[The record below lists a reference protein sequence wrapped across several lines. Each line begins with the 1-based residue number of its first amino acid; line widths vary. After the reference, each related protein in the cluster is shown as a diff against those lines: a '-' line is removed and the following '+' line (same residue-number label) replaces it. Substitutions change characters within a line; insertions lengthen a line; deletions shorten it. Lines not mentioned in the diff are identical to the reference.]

1 MTDHGSKQ
9 LSALV
14 HDLEERA
21 KELKCLYKIENI
33 LNNQNAA
40 LEDTLQSVVDFIPP
54 GWQYPDK
61 CVARLEIRDMNFST
75 VNWSET
81 DYIMSRSI
89 EIRGKK
95 IGEIHVAYLSNP
107 VSEDVNTF
115 LPEEGNL
122 LKTIADRIAHFIL
135 HNDLRHIFNE
145 FKSVKR
151 VESEDGAGEWKV
163 VLDMIRKTDP
173 TLFMSILRKLL
184 HHLCLKGLDEAASLL
199 SQSSIEIRTGDD
211 RDPADENRPLRK
223 KIINNYD
230 EYINAILRLSY
241 ENFGSEELLMK
252 IQKWI
257 QEDKSIPLVRIL
269 EARESTLL
277 EISDAIRKYYHLA
290 PEKFE
295 LSPSMIKGLR
305 VSLLR
310 RFFTEDLN
318 YIRTAKEFVKLTD
331 FYSLIDKMIFTP
343 TSQGKLGGKSSGVFV
358 ASNILN
364 KMAPESKYLQNI
376 KIPKTWFVASDCV
389 ISFMRYNNL
398 EEVLEQKYKEVD
410 ELKLEYPLIV
420 QLFKN
425 SQFPPEIRKGL
436 SFALDDF
443 GNNPVVVRSSSLLED
458 TMGASFSGKYKSL
471 FLANQGSK
479 KERLAA
485 LEDALSEVFA
495 STFAP
500 DPINYRAERGLLD
513 YHEEMGVMI
522 QEVVGNK
529 IGKYYFPT
537 YAGVMFSKNEFRWSP
552 RIQRDDGL
560 VRLVPGLGTRA
571 VDRVGDDYP
580 ILVAPGQPNLRVNVS
595 AEEMIRYS
603 PKKMDVINLE
613 INEFE
618 TISVEDLVSEY
629 GEDCPG
635 IYDIISVVDGNHIR
649 PANIMDDLTKSNVI
663 VTFNGL
669 LSNTKFMHKSAE
681 ILQTL
686 QDNLKTPVDVEFASD
701 GKSFYILQ
709 CRPQSFATE
718 QTADIIPQDLPK
730 DKIIFNATRHIS
742 NGKVPEI
749 SHIVYID
756 PARYSELPD
765 RESMLKIGKIVS
777 KLNQLLPRRKF
788 ILMGPGRWGSR
799 GDIKLGV
806 NVTYSDINNTAMLVE
821 VARKKGNYVPD
832 LSFGTHFFQ
841 DLVESSIRY
850 LPLYPDD
857 KGIIF
862 NETFLTKSPSMLAD
876 LLPDYKRFIPVVR
889 VIDVSKVTNGK
900 ILKVLINA
908 EIDAA
913 VAILK
918 EHAGDIDLKSA
929 NAGNSG
935 QYAAENWKWRCKMA
949 EKLASSLNLEE
960 LGVFGIYI
968 FGSTLNGSAGPG
980 SDIDLIVHVD
990 ESNWN
995 KTELAAWLE
1004 GWSLS
1009 LSEMNHLRTG
1019 YNTDGLLDI
1028 HYITDKDIEE
1038 KNSYALKIT
1047 AVSDGA
1053 KALAVRK
1060 EVK

>member
-1 MTDHGSKQ
+1 MTEHGSKQ

-54 GWQYPDK
+54 GWQYPDICMAK
-61 CVARLEIRDMNFST
+61 LEIREMSFIT
-75 VNWSET
+75 RNWFDSG
-81 DYIMSRSI
+81 YKMSRSI

-95 IGEIHVAYLSNP
+95 IGEIHVAYSSDPTKN
-107 VSEDVNTF
+107 EENIF

-135 HNDLRHIFNE
+135 HNDLRHIFKE

-151 VESEDGAGEWKV
+151 VETTDTPGEWKV
-163 VLDMIRKTDP
+163 VMDMIRRTDP

-199 SQSSIEIRTGDD
+199 SQSSIEIRTDAD
-211 RDPADENRPLRK
+211 RDPGEDNKPLRK
-223 KIINNYD
+223 KVINNYD
-230 EYINAILRLSY
+230 EYINAILRLAY
-241 ENFGSEELLMK
+241 ENFNDSELLAR

-331 FYSLIDKMIFTP
+331 FYELIDKMIFTP

-358 ASNILN
+358 ASNILD

-389 ISFMRYNNL
+389 LAFMRYNNL
-398 EEVLEQKYKEVD
+398 EEVLEQKYKEID

-425 SQFPPEIRKGL
+425 SQFPPEIKKGL

-443 GNNPVVVRSSSLLED
+443 GTAPLVVRSSSLLED
-458 TMGASFSGKYKSL
+458 QMGASFSGKYKSL

-485 LEDALSEVFA
+485 LEDAVAEVFA

-500 DPINYRAERGLLD
+500 DPIEYRAERGLLD

-552 RIQRDDGL
+552 RIKRDDGL

-571 VDRVGDDYP
+571 VDRIGDDYP

-595 AEEMIRYS
+595 SEEMIRYS

-613 INEFE
+613 SNEFQ
-618 TISVEDLVSEY
+618 TISVDDLVAEY

-635 IYDIISVVDGNHIR
+635 IYDIISIVDGQHIR
-649 PANIMDDLTKSNVI
+649 PANIMDDLTKSDVI

-669 LSNTKFMHKSAE
+669 LSNTKFIHKSAE

-686 QDNLKTPVDVEFASD
+686 QNNLKTPVDVEFASD
-701 GKSFYILQ
+701 GKHFYILQ
-709 CRPQSFATE
+709 CRPQSFAT
-718 QTADIIPQDLPK
+718 QHTPDVIPQDLPK
-730 DKIIFNATRHIS
+730 DKILFNAKKHIS

-756 PARYSELPD
+756 PVKYSALPD

-777 KLNQLLPRRKF
+777 KLNQLLPKRKF

-806 NVTYSDINNTAMLVE
+806 SVTYSDINNTAMLIE

-862 NETFLTKSPSMLAD
+862 NESFFSNSKNMLLD
-876 LLPDYKRFIPVVR
+876 LLPQYKRFIPVVR
-889 VIDVSKVTNGK
+889 VIDIAAVTNGK
-900 ILKVLINA
+900 VLNVLINA

-913 VAILK
+913 VAVLK
-918 EHAGDIDLKSA
+918 DHGGNLETKTTNIDTA
-929 NAGNSG
+929 G
-935 QYAAENWKWRCKMA
+935 QYSAENWKWRCKMA
-949 EKLASSLNLEE
+949 EKMAGAMNLENY
-960 LGVFGIYI
+960 GVKGVYI

-980 SDIDLIVHVD
+980 SDVDLIIHVD
-990 ESNWN
+990 EQKWK
-995 KTELAAWLE
+995 KTELSEWLE
-1004 GWSLS
+1004 GWSLA
-1009 LSEMNHLRTG
+1009 LSEMNFLRTG
-1019 YNTDGLLDI
+1019 YKTEGLLDI

-1038 KNSYALKIT
+1038 KNSYALKLT
-1047 AVSDGA
+1047 DVNDGA
-1053 KALAVRK
+1053 KPLAVSEK
-1060 EVK
+1060 IK